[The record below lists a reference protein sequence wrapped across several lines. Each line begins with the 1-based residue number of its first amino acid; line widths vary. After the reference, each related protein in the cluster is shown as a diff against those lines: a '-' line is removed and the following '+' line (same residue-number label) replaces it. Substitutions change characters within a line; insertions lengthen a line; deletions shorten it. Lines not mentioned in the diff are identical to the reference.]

1 MNTRTKRLCIAVPTH
16 YARSVYQHGF
26 TASERPLYDPDE
38 LAKGN
43 YVETESRAFIEF
55 RDMPPVGLTF
65 SLTAEATAE
74 VDPDD
79 DHRINM
85 TIDGG
90 PVLADYM
97 GDFVLSIEVPDD
109 EALHQMEIHEDP
121 PLGWPFREYWL
132 EPQVANQYLGTLK
145 VFVPETGEEI
155 PAELLGQDHAVII
168 AQRFGL
174 SEPLV
179 VGARCVC
186 GGRFRQLV
194 ADDEEQRAAFAR
206 WSGEHR

>member
-1 MNTRTKRLCIAVPTH
+1 MNTRTKRLFVAVPTD
-16 YARSVYQHGF
+16 YAHSVYQHGF

-38 LAKGN
+38 LANGP
-43 YVETESRAFIEF
+43 YVKIESRAFVEF

-65 SLTAEATAE
+65 SLTAEATVE
-74 VDPDD
+74 GDPDD
-79 DHRINM
+79 DHRVNV

-90 PVLADYM
+90 PVLADYL
-97 GDFVLSIEVPDD
+97 GDFVLAIEVPDD
-109 EALHQMEIHEDP
+109 EELHQMEIHEDP

-132 EPQVANQYLGTLK
+132 EPEVANQYLRALK
-145 VFVPETGEEI
+145 VFVPETREEI
-155 PAELLGQDHAVII
+155 PAELLGRDDAVII
-168 AQRFGL
+168 TQRFGL

-194 ADDEEQRAAFAR
+194 TEREEQRAAFAR
-206 WSGEHR
+206 WSAEHR